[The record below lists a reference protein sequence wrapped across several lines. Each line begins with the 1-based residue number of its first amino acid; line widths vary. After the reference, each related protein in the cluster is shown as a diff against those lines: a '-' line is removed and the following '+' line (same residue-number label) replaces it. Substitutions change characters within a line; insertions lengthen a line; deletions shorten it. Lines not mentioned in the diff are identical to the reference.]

1 MKKLKYIY
9 ELGIIKTLYFNLN
22 KFGLKGLKLPI
33 LISKSTKI
41 LDNSGEI
48 ILERIKFGDIKIGF
62 SGVGVFDYKY
72 QRTLFQNTGKITFKE
87 KANIGLGSR
96 IVNAGELEIGKQFNI
111 TACTT
116 IICYKNIRFGN
127 NVLISWENLIMDT
140 DFHKIKDIQNKIT
153 LNLNKAI
160 VIKDNVWI
168 GCRNT
173 ILKGTYIDNYSVIA
187 SNSLV
192 NASFK
197 NNSNIIIGDKNKI
210 IKRNIYWEA

>member
-33 LISKSTKI
+33 LISRSTKI

-48 ILERIKFGDIKIGF
+48 NLERIKFGDIKIGF
-62 SGVGVFDYKY
+62 SGVGIFDYKY
-72 QRTLFQNTGKITFKE
+72 QRTIIQNTGKIIFKG

-96 IVNAGELEIGKQFNI
+96 IVNTGELEIGKQFNI
-111 TACTT
+111 SAYTT
-116 IICYKNIRFGN
+116 IICYKKIKFGN
-127 NVLISWENLIMDT
+127 NILISWENLIMDT
-140 DFHKIKDIQNKIT
+140 DFHKIKDIKNGII
-153 LNLNKAI
+153 LNKDESI
-160 VIKDNVWI
+160 VIEDNVWI

-173 ILKGTYIDNYSVIA
+173 ILKGAYIDSYSVIA

-197 NNSNIIIGDKNKI
+197 NNPNIIIGDKNKI
-210 IKRNIYWEA
+210 IKRNIYWED